1 MMPGMPTDVRDRDLN
16 ARRGLWLSIAGV
28 LLLPVT
34 MSAIALI
41 PQGGWRSAV
50 YVFGLAGV
58 AAVSLTGGTMARRAL
73 AAGTPLRV
81 RAGVGAAVGLWVGI
95 TAAILCFLA
104 FVGTVL

>member
-1 MMPGMPTDVRDRDLN
+1 MPTDVRDRDLN

>member
-1 MMPGMPTDVRDRDLN
+1 MPTDVRARDLN
-16 ARRGLWLSIAGV
+16 ARRGLWLSILGV
-28 LLLPVT
+28 LLLPVA
-34 MSAIALI
+34 MSAIALF

-50 YVFGLAGV
+50 YVVGLAAV

-81 RAGVGAAVGLWVGI
+81 RAGVGAAIGLWVGT

-104 FVGTVL
+104 FAGTVL